1 MAASSASVYIAGSR
15 LGVPRMRT
23 PGAARIVASQG
34 FAPGNARQVDHPPT
48 EEIGP
53 PLTRVGLHQATAP
66 RSRR

>member
-48 EEIGP
+48 EEVG
-53 PLTRVGLHQATAP
+53 PLTRDGLHEANAP